1 MSMLA
6 DINSQKKEYLL
17 SADRYPHLRNYV
29 ESYIDQDNTLRL
41 DLNIDSSHH
50 TYLKDHVFGNNSFV
64 PATMIIELLFEAAL
78 FYSEYHLNLDVE
90 NLKPAKLVDF
100 SILRAIAM
108 LPGDSLK
115 VQFLFKRVIKKD
127 SEIEFDMEIISQK
140 VNKANVV
147 LGIRQNT
154 TSKVV
159 LSYERAKSPDFNI
172 PEDRFTYYQLP
183 KDIFYEYYFPSLGPL
198 FQSSCARFA
207 VNEGKNRFVGEYDCL
222 GKERS
227 FIQGQSSEFLTSPLG
242 NDSCLQ
248 YAVFFSRIINL
259 TGRLPIGGKELR
271 FYKKHP
277 SGGSVKV
284 FVECIAIDDDMVSN
298 IYSFDS
304 SGVIFHAREFIVK
317 KSPYHTLMD
326 RDKFDRMLN
335 KYETSPFAW

>member
-1 MSMLA
+1 MSMVA
-6 DINSQKKEYLL
+6 GISSDKTEHLL

-29 ESYIDQDNTLRL
+29 ESCIDQDNTLSL

-50 TYLKDHVFGNNSFV
+50 VYLKDHVFGNNSFV
-64 PATMIIELLFEAAL
+64 PATMIIELFFEAAL
-78 FYSEYHLNLDVE
+78 FYSEYHLNLEAE

-108 LPGDSLK
+108 LPGESLK
-115 VQFLFKRVIKKD
+115 VRFLFKQVIKKA

-140 VNKANVV
+140 VNKSNVV
-147 LGIRQNT
+147 LGVRQNA

-159 LSYERAKSPDFNI
+159 LSYERAKSPDFYI
-172 PEDRFTYYQLP
+172 PEDHFAYYQLP
-183 KDIFYEYYFPSLGPL
+183 KDRFYEYYFPSLGPF

-207 VNEGKNRFVGEYDCL
+207 VNKDKTRFIGEYDCL
-222 GKERS
+222 LKERN
-227 FIQGQSSEFLTSPLG
+227 FIEGQSSEFLTSPLG

-259 TGRLPIGGKELR
+259 IGRLPIGGKELS

-277 SGGSVKV
+277 SGGRVKV
-284 FVECIAIDDDMVSN
+284 FVECITIDDDMVSN

-304 SGVIFHAREFIVK
+304 NGVIFHAREFIVK

-326 RDKFDRMLN
+326 REKFDHMLN
-335 KYETSPFAW
+335 KYETQPFTW